1 MLRKKLIYT
10 DPMAVPDTN
19 VHRFDLD
26 AMRDPSFLHTDL
38 VYQDVFRAK
47 THWYIWIWHFL
58 TPRGRML
65 LLIHLAAH
73 FCIIIAIALGAT
85 SVIAMA
91 LHCRPIKYNYT
102 IPFEN
107 PRYCFR
113 LRPFV
118 VTIAIVGVI
127 LDAVTWYLP
136 HQVVWNLRLRL
147 SHKMA
152 VSLIFAFGLL

>member
-10 DPMAVPDTN
+10 DSMAVPDTN
-19 VHRFDLD
+19 VHRSDLD

-102 IPFEN
+102 IG
-107 PRYCFR
+107 
-113 LRPFV
+113 
-118 VTIAIVGVI
+118 I
-127 LDAVTWYLP
+127 YLIRWSGTYGFACLTRW
-136 HQVVWNLRLRL
+136 QSRSYLRL
-147 SHKMA
+147 A
-152 VSLIFAFGLL
+152 YCE